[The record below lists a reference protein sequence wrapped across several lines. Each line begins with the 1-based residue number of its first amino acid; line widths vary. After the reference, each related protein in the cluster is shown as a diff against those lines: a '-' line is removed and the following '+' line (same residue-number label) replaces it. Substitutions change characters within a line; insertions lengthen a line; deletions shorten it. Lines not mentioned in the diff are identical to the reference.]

1 MEGAELT
8 GIEGGQS
15 SLIGA
20 ADCEGMLSLVL
31 QTILEQVRSG
41 FRQRSGNNQ
50 PLFLCRLDG
59 LLIQIVGRLGHK
71 PLGLCSQNIQGAKFF
86 YIVQAYACYFAKEV
100 LHVPSI
106 PQSIS
111 VADLIAVCIMTCN
124 LCSCFV
130 RRNFGMRSCG
140 MAVHAAFRPSYSGR
154 ELADSRRLVWT
165 CSNPLKLKLRWT
177 VPDVLIAQEPQIDMS

>member
-1 MEGAELT
+1 MKT
-8 GIEGGQS
+8 IRR
-15 SLIGA
+15 SLILQCPLLRLAVRSWLISLNLVMYDPKGSNG
-20 ADCEGMLSLVL
+20 DCFRFQKNRLLVLSFLWRPSIALGTWIQVEWSYWWNFLRVL

-130 RRNFGMRSCG
+130 RRNFGMR
-140 MAVHAAFRPSYSGR
+140 R
-154 ELADSRRLVWT
+154 
-165 CSNPLKLKLRWT
+165 
-177 VPDVLIAQEPQIDMS
+177 

>member
-1 MEGAELT
+1 MKLLMEFLT
-8 GIEGGQS
+8 SPANHSRAGPVS
-15 SLIGA
+15 
-20 ADCEGMLSLVL
+20 
-31 QTILEQVRSG
+31 

-50 PLFLCRLDG
+50 PLFLRRLDG

-71 PLGLCSQNIQGAKFF
+71 PSGLCSQNIRGAKFF

-111 VADLIAVCIMTCN
+111 VADLIAICIMTCN

-130 RRNFGMRSCG
+130 RRNFGCVGKFSWIGPFWFRLVKSCG
-140 MAVHAAFRPSYSGR
+140 IFSSACAPFSKRMVAWA
-154 ELADSRRLVWT
+154 
-165 CSNPLKLKLRWT
+165 
-177 VPDVLIAQEPQIDMS
+177 